1 MPEKEERNAEE
12 QPGVVGPAQG
22 RRPEGGDDASLTDAE
37 LEETAAG
44 RRACQVSEQP
54 EERTMSVPEQDPF
67 PTISGV
73 TPLPDPP
80 FSTQP

>member
-1 MPEKEERNAEE
+1 MPEKEERPADEELHASDAAETD
-12 QPGVVGPAQG
+12 
-22 RRPEGGDDASLTDAE
+22 RPEGSGDASLTDAE

-54 EERTMSVPEQDPF
+54 EERAMSVAEDDPY